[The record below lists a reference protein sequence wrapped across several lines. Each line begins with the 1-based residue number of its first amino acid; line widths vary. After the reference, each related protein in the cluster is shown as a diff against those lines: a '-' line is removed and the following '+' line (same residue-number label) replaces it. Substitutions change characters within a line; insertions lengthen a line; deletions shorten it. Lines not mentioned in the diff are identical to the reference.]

1 MMAFGQLEVWET
13 WQPLTKNKENEQI
26 MSSHVDSNFTN
37 RFLIIALVSLPKT
50 PAGNISPQTYV

>member
-1 MMAFGQLEVWET
+1 
-13 WQPLTKNKENEQI
+13 

-37 RFLIIALVSLPKT
+37 RFFIIALVSLPKT